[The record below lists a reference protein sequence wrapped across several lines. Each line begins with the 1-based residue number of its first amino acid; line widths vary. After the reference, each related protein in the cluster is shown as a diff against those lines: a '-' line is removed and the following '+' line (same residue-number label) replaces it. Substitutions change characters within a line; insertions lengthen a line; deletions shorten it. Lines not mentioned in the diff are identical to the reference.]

1 MMAFILYQGTY
12 IEVID
17 QLGFPKE
24 YYALNPF
31 ADNIGTVRVDLP
43 RSSFIN
49 FYGNVDS
56 IQERLLKPEEK
67 LSYNQG
73 DFNAQIFTNNYLLF
87 KDMEYFVE
95 HFARRGNKCAPYQG
109 FIYEDDKGRLCGC
122 SIYYIDSDKI
132 SDHPF
137 MVALIRDINLPPVNR
152 TVTFVIHDQI
162 PHDENKEVLKLSGVN
177 EYIREALH
185 SEKIS
190 GLIEPLMGDK
200 ALNYEAFRA
209 FGERLNVGRNL
220 DDRDVKFEKLC
231 DLGLMHDYLG
241 TRPETL
247 ELRKQLMETLNQAY
261 QDVNYFKDKSVDDIE
276 LIIKKYKEDPLCVN
290 FQTDE
295 ALPGDKKIWM
305 EVFFEKKKPKE
316 MRLNEYAQR
325 LGYISAQD
333 MQNKLDEYLIMR
345 YPFYFLQLFV
355 ESLLMAAAIFVI
367 LGKLTP
373 ILVKIGVLAMT
384 TVTLPL
390 SISIVAA
397 VVAAIALIFTVIS
410 AYQLYAK
417 YQEVKQHKQGAA
429 DIVDGV
435 DEPPQQKF

>member
-31 ADNIGTVRVDLP
+31 ADSIGTVKVDLP

-73 DFNAQIFTNNYLLF
+73 DFNAQIFTNKYLELKDFNY
-87 KDMEYFVE
+87 YFE
-95 HFARRGNKCAPYQG
+95 HFSNREAQNKHPYQG
-109 FIYEDDKGRLCGC
+109 FIYEDDEGRLCGC
-122 SIYYIDSDKI
+122 SIFYIDSKKI

-137 MVALIRDINLPPVNR
+137 MVALIRDINLPPANR
-152 TVTFVIHDQI
+152 TVTFVIHEKI
-162 PHDENKEVLKLSGVN
+162 PPVVPMITIESSQLSQ
-177 EYIREALH
+177 YIKEALH

-276 LIIKKYKEDPLCVN
+276 LIIKKYKKDPLCVN

-355 ESLLMAAAIFVI
+355 APLLMASAILLE

-397 VVAAIALIFTVIS
+397 VLAVIALVLASIS
-410 AYQLYAK
+410 YSK
-417 YQEVKQHKQGAA
+417 YKEVKQHQQGAA
-429 DIVDGV
+429 DIVDGS
-435 DEPPQQKF
+435 DASPQP